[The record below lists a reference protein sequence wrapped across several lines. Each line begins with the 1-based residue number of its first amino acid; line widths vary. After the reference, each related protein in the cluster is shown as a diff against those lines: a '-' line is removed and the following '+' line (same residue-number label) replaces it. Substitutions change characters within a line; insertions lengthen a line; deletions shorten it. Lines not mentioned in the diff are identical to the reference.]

1 MKPIIATIV
10 GLFTIAMLLVLLP
23 LAAVSKTARKS
34 IRVIFALIAAV
45 VLVDELKEL
54 FVSKP
59 MTRAVEAAT
68 AGETALTP
76 AALALQAALKAGG
89 RVS

>member
-1 MKPIIATIV
+1 M
-10 GLFTIAMLLVLLP
+10 
-23 LAAVSKTARKS
+23 
-34 IRVIFALIAAV
+34 
-45 VLVDELKEL
+45 KEL
-54 FVSKP
+54 FASKP